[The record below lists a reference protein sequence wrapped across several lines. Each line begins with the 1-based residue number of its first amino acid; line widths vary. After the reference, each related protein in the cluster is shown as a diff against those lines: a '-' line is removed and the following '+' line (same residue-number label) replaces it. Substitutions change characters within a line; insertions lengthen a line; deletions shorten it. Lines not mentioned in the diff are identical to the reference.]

1 MFAER
6 LIEEKK
12 RLGLTTK
19 AIAEMS
25 KMGLSD
31 ETVSRVLAKKTS
43 DPGVCTVLDIGFTLG
58 MQPYEI
64 FMDAVMVAEFKAFLE
79 LKSKSEES
87 EAERVKLVAENET
100 LKSTNISLSRELEQV
115 KTELEHKKEIIALHN
130 FYIKRNSEQ

>member
-100 LKSTNISLSRELEQV
+100 LKSTNISLSREIEQLKSELEQ
-115 KTELEHKKEIIALHN
+115 KKEIIALHD
-130 FYIKRNSEQ
+130 FYCKRNQQ

>member
-1 MFAER
+1 MFQER

-31 ETVSRVLAKKTS
+31 ETVGRVLAKKTS

-58 MQPYEI
+58 MQPY
-64 FMDAVMVAEFKAFLE
+64 
-79 LKSKSEES
+79 
-87 EAERVKLVAENET
+87 
-100 LKSTNISLSRELEQV
+100 
-115 KTELEHKKEIIALHN
+115 
-130 FYIKRNSEQ
+130 

>member
-31 ETVSRVLAKKTS
+31 ETVGRVLAKKTS

-100 LKSTNISLSRELEQV
+100 LKSTNISLSREIEQL
-115 KTELEHKKEIIALHN
+115 KSELEHKKEITALHE
-130 FYIKRNSEQ
+130 FYCKRNQQ